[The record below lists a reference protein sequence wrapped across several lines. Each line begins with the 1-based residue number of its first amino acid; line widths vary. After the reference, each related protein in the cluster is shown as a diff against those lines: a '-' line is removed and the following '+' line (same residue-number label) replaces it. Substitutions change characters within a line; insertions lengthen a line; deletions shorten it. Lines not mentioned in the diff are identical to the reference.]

1 MDAVELN
8 HPLGFSKIMECEG
21 FGRQAKVT
29 GGKKK
34 EVKETGLGLSLPKD
48 ENFRE
53 RYSEV
58 AVNGEMIEYNDISS
72 CYILGPW
79 AISIGRLSHIIF
91 ILIAI

>member
-1 MDAVELN
+1 MIWLDRRKKKSA
-8 HPLGFSKIMECEG
+8 C
-21 FGRQAKVT
+21 

-58 AVNGEMIEYNDISS
+58 AVNGEMIDYNDISS

-91 ILIAI
+91 ILIAV